1 MASILKI
8 MTAIDTTSTSATLEV
23 PVIAAQNES
32 LRCLHRFANGK
43 RCRQPGLESQSG
55 LCSHHFRLSSVA
67 RGLPVGIH

>member
-43 RCRQPGLESQSG
+43 RCRKPGLEPQSG

-67 RGLPVGIH
+67 RGLPVRIH